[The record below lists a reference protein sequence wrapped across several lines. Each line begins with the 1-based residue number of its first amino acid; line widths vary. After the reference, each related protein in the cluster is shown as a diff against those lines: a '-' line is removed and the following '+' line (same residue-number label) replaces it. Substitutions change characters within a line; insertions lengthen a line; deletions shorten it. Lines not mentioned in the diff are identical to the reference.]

1 MRLYLLLLTSS
12 RWMLSTHI
20 VGRKMSREETGK
32 GEEGEEE
39 EGEGRRKRIFFISWI
54 VCCC

>member
-1 MRLYLLLLTSS
+1 
-12 RWMLSTHI
+12 MLSTHI
-20 VGRKMSREETGK
+20 VGGEETGK
-32 GEEGEEE
+32 GEEE